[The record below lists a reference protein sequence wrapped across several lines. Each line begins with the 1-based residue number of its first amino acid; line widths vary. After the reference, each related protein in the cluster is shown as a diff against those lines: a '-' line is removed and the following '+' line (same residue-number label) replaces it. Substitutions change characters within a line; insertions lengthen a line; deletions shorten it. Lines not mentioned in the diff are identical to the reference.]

1 VTAEQNAQPLSI
13 LIVDDDARVGRAL
26 ARYLE
31 LEGHFAEVALTGAQ
45 GLERARSK
53 PWHLLCLDAQ
63 LPDIP
68 GPLLARQIQ
77 PLAPSAYTVLITGFA
92 SSFDDCGLLTE
103 CIDGV
108 LPKPWK
114 ADELECVLQRA
125 HDHIFRGPIV

>member
-1 VTAEQNAQPLSI
+1 VTVEQNTQPLSI
-13 LIVDDDARVGRAL
+13 LIVDDDARVRRAL

-31 LEGHFAEVALTGAQ
+31 LDGHLVEVALTGAQ
-45 GLERARSK
+45 ALERVRAK
-53 PWHLLCLDAQ
+53 PWDLLCLDAQ

-68 GPLLARQIQ
+68 GPVLARQIQ
-77 PLAPSAYTVLITGFA
+77 PLAPSAYTVLVTGFA

-125 HDHIFRGPIV
+125 HDHTFHSPIV